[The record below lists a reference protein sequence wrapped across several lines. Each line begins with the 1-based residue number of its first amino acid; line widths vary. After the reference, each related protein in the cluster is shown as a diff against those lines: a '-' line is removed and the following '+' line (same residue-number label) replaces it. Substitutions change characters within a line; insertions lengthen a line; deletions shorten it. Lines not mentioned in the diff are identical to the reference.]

1 MKPTVLNGVGKR
13 AVMTVARMEA
23 VKAAVRKGG
32 RTVRRKY
39 ENKGKACMGGKAGT
53 DADVR

>member
-1 MKPTVLNGVGKR
+1 M
-13 AVMTVARMEA
+13 MIARMEA

-32 RTVRRKY
+32 RIVRRKY